1 MRKLSQRLL
10 TLLCIFG
17 ISACSSTVSRPS
29 GNTDSLQG
37 LQDLSAPPPKVGGDS
52 AHVNA
57 MREDALKD
65 VAMSLGAQAGLH
77 WRSEQINAKLAAR
90 SNTLDQTYNFEQLL
104 LPHNVLPPVLSEA
117 HQTLNLDGP
126 NTIRLA
132 DVTYEIESQAKFV
145 TTTPT
150 WRDYLW
156 MDYPKPDKPESGILP
171 HNSQEV
177 NMWRKFSEEGWNKG
191 IDQANQIYSDNL
203 SRLER
208 DYSGMVLYRTLRA
221 QNIVSAPFVSRTE
234 LGVTGG
240 GENMNVNDQV
250 LRITALPA
258 LEPNSSRWQPALI
271 TEPQ

>member
-1 MRKLSQRLL
+1 MRKLSFWIIA
-10 TLLCIFG
+10 LLCIFAF
-17 ISACSSTVSRPS
+17 SACSTVSRPS

-37 LQDLSAPPPKVGGDS
+37 LQDLSAPPPKVEVSSGQ
-52 AHVNA
+52 VNA

-65 VAMSLGAQAGLH
+65 VAVSLGAQSGLH
-77 WRSEQINAKLAAR
+77 WRSEQINASLMEK
-90 SNTLDQTYNFEQLL
+90 SKTLDSTYNFERLL
-104 LPHNVLPPVLSEA
+104 LPHNVLPPVLTEA

-126 NTIRLA
+126 DTIRLA

-145 TTTPT
+145 TTVPT

-156 MDYPKPDKPESGILP
+156 MDYPKPAKPNSGILP
-171 HNSQEV
+171 HNSKEID
-177 NMWRKFSEEGWNKG
+177 MWRKFAEEGWNKG
-191 IDQANQIYSDNL
+191 VDQANQIYSDNL

-208 DYSGMVLYRTLRA
+208 DYTGMTLYRTLRA

-240 GENMNVNDQV
+240 GQNMNVNDQV

-258 LEPNSSRWQPALI
+258 LEPNSTRWQPALE
-271 TEPQ
+271 TGPQ

>member
-1 MRKLSQRLL
+1 MRKLSQWVVA
-10 TLLCIFG
+10 LLCIFG
-17 ISACSSTVSRPS
+17 LAACSSTVSQPS
-29 GNTDSLQG
+29 GNTASLQG
-37 LQDLSAPPPKVGGDS
+37 LQDLSAPPPQVKPDS
-52 AHVNA
+52 GVVSV
-57 MREDALKD
+57 MREAALKD
-65 VAMSLGAQAGLH
+65 VAMSLGAQSGLH
-77 WRSEQINAKLAAR
+77 WRSEQINVKLR
-90 SNTLDQTYNFEQLL
+90 EKSKTLDQTYDFQQLL
-104 LPHNVLPPVLSEA
+104 LSHNVLPPVLTEA

-145 TTTPT
+145 TTAPT

-156 MDYPKPDKPESGILP
+156 MDYPLPPKPDNGILP
-171 HNSQEV
+171 HTTQEV
-177 NMWRKFSEEGWNKG
+177 NMWRKFAEEGWNKG

-208 DYSGMVLYRTLRA
+208 DYTGMTLYRSLRA

-258 LEPNSSRWQPALI
+258 LEPNSTRWQPALE